1 MTPYQLRKA
10 NDHDRDR
17 IAEIWHS
24 SASLP
29 DVGPPQMPSYDH
41 LRARVDDE
49 LAAGWAV
56 TVAQGEDGLIGFV
69 AIKPAQRYL
78 AELFVC
84 PRHLR
89 SGIGKALLDEAK
101 RAMAGG
107 FTLFTTSANTRARRF
122 YEREGL
128 VLDRE
133 GAHPQWGHPVSYYR
147 WNG

>member
-78 AELFVC
+78 AELFVV
-84 PRHLR
+84 PTPFAVRDRQGPAGRGQARHGGRLHAIHHLR
-89 SGIGKALLDEAK
+89 EDP
-101 RAMAGG
+101 RAA
-107 FTLFTTSANTRARRF
+107 FL
-122 YEREGL
+122 
-128 VLDRE
+128 
-133 GAHPQWGHPVSYYR
+133 
-147 WNG
+147 